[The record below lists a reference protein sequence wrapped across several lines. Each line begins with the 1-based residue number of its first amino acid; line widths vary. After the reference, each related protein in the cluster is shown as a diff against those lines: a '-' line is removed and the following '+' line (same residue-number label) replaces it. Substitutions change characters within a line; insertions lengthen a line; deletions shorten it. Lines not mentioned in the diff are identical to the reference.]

1 MDMMYD
7 KIVEIFI
14 RIKLYFL
21 LLKIWDYEYNI
32 VEKIEFIYDIIIM
45 KIWVMYNLKI
55 FVKIID
61 FKIFFIFLYYLFD
74 G

>member
-45 KIWVMYNLKI
+45 KIWFMYNLKI

-61 FKIFFIFLYYLFD
+61 FKIFLIFLYYLFD